1 MNIQKGS
8 IERLLQ
14 NGWYNLALH
23 YVCDLPVSTEME
35 RYCRDKHLIC
45 IVVGS
50 LTKDTEADTRV
61 AIEAAYFL
69 SEVEPESRLRKRK
82 YLDGPIAGMRIKYH
96 LF

>member
-1 MNIQKGS
+1 MNIQPGS

-14 NGWYNLALH
+14 NRWYSLALH
-23 YVCDLPVSTEME
+23 YVRGLPVSTERE
-35 RYCRDKHLIC
+35 RYRRDNQLVC
-45 IVVGS
+45 IIVGS
-50 LTKDTEADTRV
+50 LAKDTEADTRV

-69 SEVEPESRLRKRK
+69 SEVESESRLKKKK

>member
-14 NGWYNLALH
+14 NRWYGLALH
-23 YVCDLPVSTEME
+23 YVCQLPVSTKEE
-35 RYCRDKHLIC
+35 RYRRDNHLVC
-45 IVVGS
+45 IIVGS
-50 LTKDTEADTRV
+50 LSKDTEADTRV

-69 SEVEPESRLRKRK
+69 SEVEPESRLKKRK